1 MHIYILFAH
10 PSKHSFSRE
19 VLNAFT
25 CGLKEFGHSFEI
37 NDLYDSGFKSDMDA
51 DQYLR
56 EVGMNPNASL
66 PEDIKLEHEKISKSD
81 ALVFIY
87 PLWWS
92 DCPAILKG
100 WFDRVWTYGYA
111 YFYDK
116 DGARN
121 TRIIPKKALV
131 ITSAGHTEEH
141 LESTGIAGSM
151 HKIFLEDR
159 LMNVGFTDVKM
170 EILGGM
176 MPTDDSYRGKNLERV
191 YHLGKSF

>member
-1 MHIYILFAH
+1 MHIYILYAH
-10 PSKHSFSRE
+10 PNKDSFNRE

-25 CGLKEFGHSFEI
+25 CGLKEAGHTCEI
-37 NDLYDSGFKSDMDA
+37 GDLYDMRFKSDMDA
-51 DQYLR
+51 VQYVR
-56 EVGMNPNASL
+56 EIGLDPNAPL
-66 PEDIKLEHEKISKSD
+66 PLDIKSEHEKIARSN

-100 WFDRVWTYGYA
+100 WFDRVWAYGYA
-111 YFYDK
+111 YFYNT
-116 DGARN
+116 DGERK
-121 TRIIPKKALV
+121 TIINPKKALV
-131 ITSAGHTEEH
+131 ICSAGHTEEH
-141 LESTGIAGSM
+141 LETTGIACSM
-151 HKIFLEDR
+151 RKIFLEDR

-176 MPTDDSYRGKNLERV
+176 MPTDDSFRGKNLERV